1 MLFNTVLMQMPQERA
16 GVMRRYDTIRNRLVM
31 HYGLSERQS
40 KLLTIDLIW
49 QLFWCRDAA
58 ARRIILGK
66 SR

>member
-1 MLFNTVLMQMPQERA
+1 
-16 GVMRRYDTIRNRLVM
+16 MRRYDTIRNRLVM